1 MIKRKGLDNVRDFIK
16 LHDHDTV
23 VIALRNLDAGLVLTV
38 DNQDIKLNEAVNQ
51 GHKIAIVDMVC
62 GQNIVKYGFPIGH
75 ATADIKTGDHVHTHN
90 TKTNLGEQLDY
101 QYAPELEEKIATA
114 SAREVQAYHRKN
126 GEVGIRNELWIIPTV
141 GCINKM
147 AQRVKDTFLE
157 EVGALSENVDGVFVF
172 EHAYGCSQMG
182 DDHRATKEIL
192 QNIVKHPNAGGVL
205 VIGLGCENNQVDE
218 FKESLGEYDKNR
230 IRFMIAQDHADEI
243 EAGKALAKE
252 VYGIMK
258 KDVRQP
264 SPLKNLRIGLECGG
278 SDGFSGIT
286 GNPLLGYFSDY
297 LIGQGGTTV
306 LTEVPEMFGAETILM
321 NRCENEEVFQKT
333 VRLINDFKQYYE
345 DNDQVCYE
353 NPSPGNK
360 DGGITTLEDKSL
372 GCTQKAGTS
381 NVVDVL
387 FYTDRLKKNGLNLMQ
402 GPGNDLVATTALG
415 AAGCHLVLFTT
426 GRGTPYGGFIPTVKV
441 STNTALAK
449 RKPHWIDYDAGKM
462 LRQST
467 EAVVEDFIDYV
478 IKVCNGQW
486 AHNETNN
493 YREIAIWKFGVT
505 L

>member
-1 MIKRKGLDNVRDFIK
+1 MRNFIK
-16 LHDHDTV
+16 LHDNDNV
-23 VIALRNLDAGLVLTV
+23 VIALKDLEAGFVIEVEGASLTLK
-38 DNQDIKLNEAVNQ
+38 QDVKQ
-51 GHKIAIVDMVC
+51 GHKISLVDISRGDDV
-62 GQNIVKYGFPIGH
+62 VKYGFPIGH
-75 ATADIKTGDHVHTHN
+75 ATIDIKVGSHVHTQN
-90 TKTNLGEQLDY
+90 IKTNLGEQLDY
-101 QYAPELEEKIATA
+101 EYTPELQAKMAVT
-114 SAREVQAYHRKN
+114 SAREVQVYHRKN
-126 GEVGIRNELWIIPTV
+126 GDIGIRNELWIIPTV

-147 AQRVKDTFLE
+147 AQRVKDNFLAE
-157 EVGALSENVDGVFVF
+157 AGAMAANVDGVFVF
-172 EHAYGCSQMG
+172 EHSYGCSQMG
-182 DDHRATKEIL
+182 DDHDTTKEIL
-192 QNIVKHPNAGGVL
+192 QNIVKHPNAGAVL
-205 VIGLGCENNQVDE
+205 VIGLGCENNQVAA
-218 FKESLGEYDKNR
+218 FKKTLGKYDKER
-230 IRFMIAQDHADEI
+230 IRFMIAQEHEDEV
-243 EAGKALAKE
+243 EAGTKI
-252 VYGIMK
+252 V
-258 KDVRQP
+258 KDLYDILKQDRRSA
-264 SPLKNLRIGLECGG
+264 SPLKNLKIGLECGG

-297 LIGQGGTTV
+297 LIAQGGTTV

-321 NRCENEEVFQKT
+321 NRCENEEVFNKT

-345 DNDQVCYE
+345 DNNQVCYE

-426 GRGTPYGGFIPTVKV
+426 GRGTPYGGFIPTVKIA
-441 STNTALAK
+441 TNTPLAQ

-462 LRQST
+462 LTAKTT
-467 EAVVEDFIDYV
+467 EEVVQDFKDYV
-478 IKVCNGQW
+478 IDVCNGQW
-486 AHNETNN
+486 TNNEDKN

>member
-1 MIKRKGLDNVRDFIK
+1 MRDFIK
-16 LHDHDTV
+16 LHPNDNV
-23 VIALRNLDAGLVLTV
+23 IIALKQLSAGLEVDVDGNHMVLAEDV
-38 DNQDIKLNEAVNQ
+38 KQ
-51 GHKIAIVDMVC
+51 GHKIALSAIIQ
-62 GQNIVKYGFPIGH
+62 GQNVVKYGFPIGH
-75 ATADIKTGDHVHTHN
+75 ATVDIKAGAHVHTQN

-101 QYAPELEEKIATA
+101 TYLPELEPKTA
-114 SAREVQAYHRKN
+114 AYAARTVDVYPRKN
-126 GEVGIRNELWIIPTV
+126 GDIGIRNELWIIPTV

-147 AQRVKDTFLE
+147 AQRVKNQFLSTVDE
-157 EVGALSENVDGVFVF
+157 LATDVDGVFVF

-182 DDHRATKEIL
+182 DDHVTTKEIL
-192 QNIVKHPNAGGVL
+192 QNIVLHPNAGAVL
-205 VIGLGCENNQVDE
+205 VIGLGCENNQVAE
-218 FKESLGEYDKNR
+218 FKAGLGDYDSDR
-230 IRFMIAQDHADEI
+230 IRFMIAQEHEDEVAAGADIVSE
-243 EAGKALAKE
+243 L
-252 VYGIMK
+252 YDLMK
-258 KDVRQP
+258 NDRRVATPISK
-264 SPLKNLRIGLECGG
+264 LRIGLECGG

-286 GNPLLGYFSDY
+286 ANPLLGYFSDY

-321 NRCENEEVFQKT
+321 NRCESMEVFEKT

-345 DNDQVCYE
+345 DNNQVCYE

-387 FYTDRLKKNGLNLMQ
+387 FYTDRLSKNGLNLLQ

-415 AAGCHLVLFTT
+415 AAGCHMVLFTT

-441 STNTALAK
+441 ATNSDLAQ

-462 LRQST
+462 LT
-467 EAVVEDFIDYV
+467 MATDDVVQDFTDY
-478 IKVCNGQW
+478 ILDVCNGKW
-486 AHNETNN
+486 THNEERD

>member
-1 MIKRKGLDNVRDFIK
+1 MRDFIK
-16 LHDHDTV
+16 LHDNDNV
-23 VIALRNLDAGLVLTV
+23 VIALKGLKAGLVIEV
-38 DNQDIKLNEAVNQ
+38 DGTRITLNQDVKQ
-51 GHKIAIVDMVC
+51 GHKIALVDIQSGKDV
-62 GQNIVKYGFPIGH
+62 IKYGFPIGH
-75 ATADIKTGDHVHTHN
+75 ATIDIKVGCHVHTHN
-90 TKTNLGEQLDY
+90 IKTNLGEQLDY
-101 QYAPELEEKIATA
+101 AYIPELEEKNAA
-114 SAREVQAYHRKN
+114 ALEREVQVYHRKN
-126 GEVGIRNELWIIPTV
+126 GDIGIRNELWIIPTV
-141 GCINKM
+141 GCINKI
-147 AQRVKDTFLE
+147 AQNIRDNFLAE
-157 EVGALSENVDGVFVF
+157 AGALATDVDGVFVF

-182 DDHRATKEIL
+182 DDHDTTKEIL
-192 QNIVKHPNAGGVL
+192 QNIVKHPNAGAVL
-205 VIGLGCENNQVDE
+205 VVGLGCENNQVAE
-218 FKESLGEYDKNR
+218 FEKTLGKYDKER
-230 IRFMIAQDHADEI
+230 IRFMIAQEHEDEI
-243 EAGKALAKE
+243 EAGTEIVKDL
-252 VYGIMK
+252 YDLMK
-258 KDVRQP
+258 NDRRSA

-297 LIGQGGTTV
+297 LIAQGGTTV

-321 NRCENEEVFQKT
+321 NRCENEEVFNKT

-345 DNDQVCYE
+345 DNNQVCYE

-441 STNTALAK
+441 STNTTLAQ

-462 LRQST
+462 LTAQTT
-467 EAVVEDFIDYV
+467 EEVVEDFTDYV
-478 IKVCNGQW
+478 INVCNGQW
-486 AHNETNN
+486 TNNEDKN

>member
-1 MIKRKGLDNVRDFIK
+1 VI
-16 LHDHDTV
+16 
-23 VIALRNLDAGLVLTV
+23 IALTNLPAKMELQIEDNKKLVLAE
-38 DNQDIKLNEAVNQ
+38 DIKQ
-51 GHKIAIVDMVC
+51 GHKIAIVDIET
-62 GQNIVKYGFPIGH
+62 GQDVIKYGFPIGH
-75 ATADIKTGDHVHTHN
+75 ATNDIKIGFHVHTHN
-90 TKTNLGEQLDY
+90 IKTNLGEQLDY
-101 QYAPELEEKIATA
+101 EYVSELEEKIATA
-114 SAREVQAYHRKN
+114 GEREVQVYHRKN
-126 GEVGIRNELWIIPTV
+126 GEIGIRNELWIIPTV

-147 AQRVKDTFLE
+147 AHRIKDKFLAE
-157 EVGALSENVDGVFVF
+157 ANDLSRSVDGVFVF

-182 DDHRATKEIL
+182 DDHETTKEIL
-192 QNIVKHPNAGGVL
+192 QNIVKHPNAGAVL
-205 VIGLGCENNQVDE
+205 VIGLGCENNQVAD
-218 FKESLGEYDKNR
+218 FKETLGEYDEER
-230 IRFMIAQDHADEI
+230 IRFMIAQEHDDEV
-243 EAGKALAKE
+243 E
-252 VYGIMK
+252 VGTEIVHELYGMMK
-258 KDVRQP
+258 SDRRTA

-321 NRCENEEVFQKT
+321 NRCASEEVFDKT

-345 DNDQVCYE
+345 DNNQVCYE

-387 FYTDRLKKNGLNLMQ
+387 FYTDRLKKNGLNLLQ

-426 GRGTPYGGFIPTVKV
+426 GRGTPYGGFIPTVKI
-441 STNTALAK
+441 STNTPLAEK
-449 RKPHWIDYDAGKM
+449 KPHWIDYDAGKM
-462 LRQST
+462 LTAATT
-467 EAVVEDFIDYV
+467 EEVVEDFIDYV
-478 IKVCNGQW
+478 IKICNGEW
-486 AHNETNN
+486 ARNETNN

>member
-1 MIKRKGLDNVRDFIK
+1 MRDFIK
-16 LHDHDTV
+16 LHPNDNV
-23 VIALRNLDAGLVLTV
+23 IIALKALDEGLVVEV
-38 DNQDIKLNEAVNQ
+38 DDKEITLNKDIKQ
-51 GHKIAIVDMVC
+51 GHKIAIVDIER
-62 GQNIVKYGFPIGH
+62 GKDIIKYGFPIGY
-75 ATADIKTGDHVHTHN
+75 ATTHIKAGFHVHTHN
-90 TKTNLGEQLDY
+90 IKTNLGEQLDY
-101 QYAPELEEKIATA
+101 EYVPELEEKMADA
-114 SAREVQAYHRKN
+114 SEREVQVYHRKN
-126 GEVGIRNELWIIPTV
+126 GEIGIRNELWIIPTV

-147 AQRVKDTFLE
+147 AQRVRDNFIREAGDL
-157 EVGALSENVDGVFVF
+157 ADNVDGVFVF

-182 DDHRATKEIL
+182 DDHTTTKEIL
-192 QNIVKHPNAGGVL
+192 QNIVRHPNAGSVL
-205 VIGLGCENNQVDE
+205 VIGLGCENNQVAA
-218 FKESLGEYDKNR
+218 FKETLGDYDKER
-230 IRFMIAQDHADEI
+230 IRFMIAQEHDDEV
-243 EAGKALAKE
+243 EAGTEIVKDL
-252 VYGIMK
+252 YDIMK
-258 KDVRQP
+258 NDRRSA

-321 NRCENEEVFQKT
+321 NRCESKEVFNKT

-345 DNDQVCYE
+345 DNNQVCYE

-426 GRGTPYGGFIPTVKV
+426 GRGTPYGGFIPTVKI
-441 STNTALAK
+441 STNTALSM

-462 LRQST
+462 LTATTT
-467 EAVVEDFIDYV
+467 EEVVEDFIDYV
-478 IKVCNGQW
+478 IKVCNGEW
-486 AHNETNN
+486 ANNEKHN

>member
-1 MIKRKGLDNVRDFIK
+1 MRDYIK
-16 LHDHDTV
+16 LHSNDNV
-23 VIALRNLDAGLVLTV
+23 VIALKNLEAGLVIQV
-38 DNQDIKLNEAVNQ
+38 DEKEITLSEPVKQ
-51 GHKIAIVDMVC
+51 GHKIALVDIPS
-62 GQNIVKYGFPIGH
+62 GQNVVKYGFPIGH
-75 ATADIKTGDHVHTHN
+75 ATADVKIGNHVHTHN

-101 QYAPELEEKIATA
+101 QYLPELEEKLEAA
-114 SAREVQAYHRKN
+114 GMAREVQVYHRKN

-147 AQRVKDTFLE
+147 AGRIKDNFLRQ
-157 EVGALSENVDGVFVF
+157 VGDLAENVDGVIVF

-182 DDHRATKEIL
+182 DDHTTTKEIL
-192 QNIVKHPNAGGVL
+192 QNIVKHPNAGAVL
-205 VIGLGCENNQVDE
+205 VIGLGCENNQVAE
-218 FKESLGEYDKNR
+218 FKETLGAYDADR
-230 IRFMIAQDHADEI
+230 IHFMIAQDHDDEI
-243 EAGKALAKE
+243 EHGTSMVQAL
-252 VYGIMK
+252 YDLMK
-258 KDVRQP
+258 NDMRQP
-264 SPLKNLRIGLECGG
+264 APLSALRIGLECGG

-297 LIGQGGTTV
+297 LIAQGGTTV

-321 NRCENEEVFQKT
+321 NRCESVEVFEKT

-345 DNDQVCYE
+345 DNNQVCYE

-387 FYTDRLKKNGLNLMQ
+387 FYTERLKKNGLNLMQ

-441 STNTALAK
+441 STNTDLAI
-449 RKPHWIDYDAGKM
+449 RKPHWIDYDAGQLLTK
-462 LRQST
+462 ST
-467 EAVVEDFIDYV
+467 EEVVEDFIDYV
-478 IKVCNGQW
+478 IAVCNGKW
-486 AHNETNN
+486 AHNETYN

>member
-1 MIKRKGLDNVRDFIK
+1 MRDFIK
-16 LHDHDTV
+16 LHPNDNV
-23 VIALRNLDAGLVLTV
+23 IIALKQLPARLEIDV
-38 DNQDIKLNEAVNQ
+38 DGQKITLNGDIKQ
-51 GHKIAIVDMVC
+51 GHKIAITAINQ
-62 GQNIVKYGFPIGH
+62 GQNVVKYGFPIGH
-75 ATADIKTGDHVHTHN
+75 ATTEIHVGDHVHTQN
-90 TKTNLGEQLDY
+90 TKTNLGEQLNY
-101 QYAPELEEKIATA
+101 EYVPELETKRVEYA
-114 SAREVQAYHRKN
+114 ARTVDVYPRKN
-126 GEVGIRNELWIIPTV
+126 GDVGIRNELWIIPTV

-147 AQRVKDTFLE
+147 AGRIKDEFLSTIPTL
-157 EVGALSENVDGVFVF
+157 ATDVDGVFVF
-172 EHAYGCSQMG
+172 EHSYGCSQMG
-182 DDHRATKEIL
+182 DDHVTTKEIL
-192 QNIVKHPNAGGVL
+192 QNIVLHPNAGSVL
-205 VIGLGCENNQVDE
+205 VIGLGCENNQVAE
-218 FKESLGEYDKNR
+218 FKAGLGDFDDER
-230 IRFMIAQDHADEI
+230 IRFMIAQEHEDEV
-243 EAGKALAKE
+243 EAGVSIVAEL
-252 VYGIMK
+252 YDIMK
-258 KDVRQP
+258 NDRRVVTPISK
-264 SPLKNLRIGLECGG
+264 LRIGLECGG

-321 NRCENEEVFQKT
+321 NRCENAEVFNKT

-345 DNDQVCYE
+345 DNNQVCYE

-387 FYTDRLKKNGLNLMQ
+387 FYTDRLSKNGLNLLQ

-415 AAGCHLVLFTT
+415 AVGCHMVLFTT

-441 STNTALAK
+441 ATNTPLAK

-462 LRQST
+462 LT
-467 EAVVEDFIDYV
+467 MATVDVVQDFTDY
-478 IKVCNGQW
+478 ILDVCNGQW
-486 AHNETNN
+486 THNEERD

>member
-1 MIKRKGLDNVRDFIK
+1 MRNFIK
-16 LHDHDTV
+16 LHDNDNV
-23 VIALRNLDAGLVLTV
+23 VIALKDLEAGFVIEVEGASITLK
-38 DNQDIKLNEAVNQ
+38 QDVKQ
-51 GHKIAIVDMVC
+51 GHKISLVDISRGDDV
-62 GQNIVKYGFPIGH
+62 VKYGFPIGH
-75 ATADIKTGDHVHTHN
+75 ATIDIKVGSHVHTQN
-90 TKTNLGEQLDY
+90 IKTNLGEQLDY
-101 QYAPELEEKIATA
+101 EYTPELQAKIAVT
-114 SAREVQAYHRKN
+114 SAREVQVYHRKN
-126 GEVGIRNELWIIPTV
+126 GDIGIRNELWIIPTV

-147 AQRVKDTFLE
+147 AQRVKDNFLAE
-157 EVGALSENVDGVFVF
+157 AGAMAANVDGVFVF
-172 EHAYGCSQMG
+172 EHSYGCSQMG
-182 DDHRATKEIL
+182 DDHDTTKEIL
-192 QNIVKHPNAGGVL
+192 QNIVKHPNAGAVL
-205 VIGLGCENNQVDE
+205 VIGLGCENNQVAA
-218 FKESLGEYDKNR
+218 FKKTLGKYDKER
-230 IRFMIAQDHADEI
+230 IRFMIAQEHEDEV
-243 EAGKALAKE
+243 EAGTKI
-252 VYGIMK
+252 V
-258 KDVRQP
+258 KDLYDILKHDRRSA

-297 LIGQGGTTV
+297 LIAQGGTTV

-321 NRCENEEVFQKT
+321 NRCENEEVFNKT

-345 DNDQVCYE
+345 DNNQVCYE

-426 GRGTPYGGFIPTVKV
+426 GRGTPYGGFIPTVKIA
-441 STNTALAK
+441 TNTPLAQ

-462 LRQST
+462 LTAKTT
-467 EAVVEDFIDYV
+467 EEVVEDFTDYV
-478 IKVCNGQW
+478 IDVCNGQW
-486 AHNETNN
+486 TNNEDKN

>member
-1 MIKRKGLDNVRDFIK
+1 MNGVKRVRTFIK
-16 LHDHDTV
+16 LHDNDNV
-23 VIALRNLDAGLVLTV
+23 IIALKDLEKGQMLEVEGKAIT
-38 DNQDIKLNEAVNQ
+38 LNENIKQ
-51 GHKIAIVDMVC
+51 GHKVAMIAIKR
-62 GQNIVKYGFPIGH
+62 GQDVIKYGFAIGH
-75 ATADIKTGDHVHTHN
+75 ATTDVKVGDHVHTHN

-101 QYAPELEEKIATA
+101 YYTPELEEKIAA
-114 SAREVQAYHRKN
+114 QQMREVQVYHRQN

-147 AQRVKDTFLE
+147 AGRVKDHFLR
-157 EVGALSENVDGVFVF
+157 EVGALSQNVDGVFVF

-182 DDHRATKEIL
+182 DDHATTKEIL

-205 VIGLGCENNQVDE
+205 VIGLGCENNQVAQ
-218 FKESLGEYDKNR
+218 FKETLGDYDPNR
-230 IRFMIAQDHADEI
+230 IRFMIAQNHDDEI
-243 EAGKALAKE
+243 EVGTALVKE
-252 VYGIMK
+252 VYDVMK
-258 KDVRQP
+258 DDVRQP
-264 SPLKNLRIGLECGG
+264 SPLSALRIGLECGG

-297 LIGQGGTTV
+297 LINQGGTTV

-321 NRCENEEVFQKT
+321 NRCESKAVFDKT

-345 DNDQVCYE
+345 DNNQVCYE

-387 FYTDRLKKNGLNLMQ
+387 FYTERLKKNGLNLMQ

-426 GRGTPYGGFIPTVKV
+426 GRGTPYGGFIPTVKI
-441 STNTALAK
+441 STNTALAQ

-462 LRQST
+462 LTAATT
-467 EAVVEDFIDYV
+467 EEVVEDFIDYV
-478 IKVCNGQW
+478 IHVCNGQW
-486 AHNETNN
+486 VHNETND